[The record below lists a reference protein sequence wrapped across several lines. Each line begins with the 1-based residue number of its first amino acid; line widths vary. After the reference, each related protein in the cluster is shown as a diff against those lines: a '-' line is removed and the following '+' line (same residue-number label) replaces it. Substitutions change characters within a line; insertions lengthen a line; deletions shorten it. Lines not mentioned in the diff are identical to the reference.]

1 MIVGLIVYGV
11 HLGAGRG
18 QAQAIGGIGRRVGG
32 DGLSRIGLGGT
43 RGPGSGGLS
52 RRPVRVVV
60 RPVRPGQQRNERLG
74 GAAHVGAGIAS
85 LWEIAIK
92 KSIDKLEFEHSIEKI
107 AELCHE
113 KDILILQIQ
122 PKYFD
127 KIIKLPNIH
136 NDPFD
141 RLKIGRA
148 HV

>member
-1 MIVGLIVYGV
+1 MYLLDTHTLLWFLRDSPQLSKKALEIITTENKVYV
-11 HLGAGRG
+11 
-18 QAQAIGGIGRRVGG
+18 
-32 DGLSRIGLGGT
+32 S
-43 RGPGSGGLS
+43 
-52 RRPVRVVV
+52 
-60 RPVRPGQQRNERLG
+60 
-74 GAAHVGAGIAS
+74 IAS

-92 KSIDKLEFEHSIEKI
+92 KSTGKLEFEHSIEKI

-141 RLKIGRA
+141 RLIISQAIIENLVIITKDTIIPKYS
-148 HV
+148 VKTIW

>member
-1 MIVGLIVYGV
+1 MYLLDTHTLLWFLRDSPQLSKKALEIITTENKVYV
-11 HLGAGRG
+11 
-18 QAQAIGGIGRRVGG
+18 
-32 DGLSRIGLGGT
+32 S
-43 RGPGSGGLS
+43 
-52 RRPVRVVV
+52 
-60 RPVRPGQQRNERLG
+60 
-74 GAAHVGAGIAS
+74 IAS

-92 KSIDKLEFEHSIEKI
+92 KSIGKLEFEHSIEKV

-141 RLKIGRA
+141 RLIISQAIIENLVIITKDTIIPKYS
-148 HV
+148 VKTIW

>member
-1 MIVGLIVYGV
+1 MYLLDTHTLLWFLRDSPQLSKKALGIITTENKVYV
-11 HLGAGRG
+11 
-18 QAQAIGGIGRRVGG
+18 
-32 DGLSRIGLGGT
+32 S
-43 RGPGSGGLS
+43 
-52 RRPVRVVV
+52 
-60 RPVRPGQQRNERLG
+60 
-74 GAAHVGAGIAS
+74 IAS

-92 KSIDKLEFEHSIEKI
+92 KSIGKLEFEHSIEKI

-141 RLKIGRA
+141 RLIIAQAIIENLVIITKDTIIPKYS
-148 HV
+148 VKTIW

>member
-1 MIVGLIVYGV
+1 MYLPDTHTLLWFLRDSPQLSKKALEIITTENKVYV
-11 HLGAGRG
+11 
-18 QAQAIGGIGRRVGG
+18 
-32 DGLSRIGLGGT
+32 S
-43 RGPGSGGLS
+43 
-52 RRPVRVVV
+52 
-60 RPVRPGQQRNERLG
+60 
-74 GAAHVGAGIAS
+74 IAS

-92 KSIDKLEFEHSIEKI
+92 KSIGKLEFEHSIEKI

-141 RLKIGRA
+141 RLIISQAIIENLVIITKDTIIPKYSLKTIW
-148 HV
+148 

>member
-1 MIVGLIVYGV
+1 MYLLDTHTLLWFLRDSPQLSKKALEIITTENKVYV
-11 HLGAGRG
+11 
-18 QAQAIGGIGRRVGG
+18 
-32 DGLSRIGLGGT
+32 S
-43 RGPGSGGLS
+43 
-52 RRPVRVVV
+52 
-60 RPVRPGQQRNERLG
+60 
-74 GAAHVGAGIAS
+74 IAS

-92 KSIDKLEFEHSIEKI
+92 KSIGKLEFEHSIEKI

-141 RLKIGRA
+141 RLIISQAIIENLVIITKDTIIPKYSLKTIW
-148 HV
+148 